1 MCSAKTPLEMFSA
14 WNLDTDQTRDLVSKF
29 WEGQEKMLDSMQ
41 KFSTGWFDRRH
52 VGTKAAI
59 DASLHACQAKNPT
72 DMFACYQE
80 WAAGATSRILDDQKA
95 YQQLVQ
101 TAISSIASELP
112 ELPTDEV
119 PLPLVRP
126 KAA

>member
-14 WNLDTDQTRDLVSKF
+14 WNLDNAQAKDFVSKF
-29 WEGQEKMLDSMQ
+29 WEGQDKMLDSMQ
-41 KFSTGWFDRRH
+41 KFSAGWFDRRH

-59 DASLHACQAKNPT
+59 DASLHACQAKNPA
-72 DMFACYQE
+72 DMFACYQD
-80 WAAGATSRILDDQKA
+80 WAAGAASRILDDQRA

-101 TAISSIASELP
+101 TVISSIASELP
-112 ELPTDEV
+112 ELQIDEE